1 MHVPSRILCCIIL
14 LVFAKNESDIFHI
27 SFFWRRKSIFRSNSR
42 IEQSQISDFLLSSK
56 EVHPLSPVENL
67 NPDIFTFYL
76 SLLIPF
82 NFIILAKSCWV
93 TLYNDGHYR
102 GFRKMYTQ
110 DTRFVRENNDAV
122 SSLKIADGCCVVA
135 YEHGHYKGKSER
147 FCKNTAWV
155 GSTWNDK
162 ISSIKIISNKD
173 KIISNKGKLLGHG

>member
-93 TLYNDGHYR
+93 TLYKDANYQGGGRTY
-102 GFRKMYTQ
+102 KI
-110 DTRFVRENNDAV
+110 DTEWVSDFNDAM

-135 YEHGHYKGKSER
+135 YEHGHYKGESRR
-147 FCKNTAWV
+147 FCKDTAWV

-162 ISSIKIISNKD
+162 VSSIKIISNE
-173 KIISNKGKLLGHG
+173 GKLLGGAMRAYR